1 MGACEAPVSKAVHS
15 LSMSTPPPLPNP
27 PKPSGAV
34 AVFVPGYLV
43 VFGLVLLVGS
53 GYLAINYGDELFV
66 AGLAAVGG
74 LTMLLTAVLLV
85 TTGGRGSR

>member
-1 MGACEAPVSKAVHS
+1 MVPGEAWDPKAVHS
-15 LSMSTPPPLPNP
+15 LSMSTPPPNL

-43 VFGLVLLVGS
+43 VFGLVLLAGS
-53 GYLAINYGDELFV
+53 VYLAANYGDELFV

-74 LTMLLTAVLLV
+74 LTMVLTAVLLM
-85 TTGGRGSR
+85 TIGGRGAR